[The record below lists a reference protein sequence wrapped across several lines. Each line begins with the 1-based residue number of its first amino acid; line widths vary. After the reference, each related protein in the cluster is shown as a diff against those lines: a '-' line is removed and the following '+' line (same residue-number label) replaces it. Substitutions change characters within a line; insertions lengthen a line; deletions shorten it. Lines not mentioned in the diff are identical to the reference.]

1 MKITKIK
8 VYKLALP
15 LKESSYKWSHNSE
28 VKEFDNTI
36 VKLETD
42 SNIFGFG
49 EVCTL
54 GSAYLPAY
62 ARGVRSGIK
71 EIGKSLLGLDPTDI
85 ININQAVYQD
95 NYFLVIL
102 ELPEEHTLEQ
112 LFK

>member
-42 SNIFGFG
+42 SNIF
-49 EVCTL
+49 
-54 GSAYLPAY
+54 
-62 ARGVRSGIK
+62 
-71 EIGKSLLGLDPTDI
+71 
-85 ININQAVYQD
+85 
-95 NYFLVIL
+95 FLSISV
-102 ELPEEHTLEQ
+102 
-112 LFK
+112 